1 MPLIGA
7 RNVREM
13 LKEDDPVYRAN
24 MELVKLMMKQSA
36 LYRDENKTN
45 QRISEP
51 QIAFQFGKLINNFLT
66 TVRNIG
72 DNLRSNISVQV
83 SPSLLTSFTSKY
95 GELAT
100 YYNTFVKPLVSKN
113 PFIKREMEQK
123 IQEMLSVI
131 NDNMTSRISVPPS
144 ATVNPIRKKASE
156 IFNYVY
162 ENIQNGTFGS
172 NIPQTSMKYQDIQ
185 ERTTV
190 PVQQFVPDDV
200 PTPLTT
206 MYDFR
211 EAVFDYLSE
220 ILVGASSLVEELD
233 AQTDGIS
240 DPDKFKDI
248 IFNYISSFGF
258 ENEDELKEVD
268 NVLNQLLNNYKRNIT
283 DFIKRGQSASQ
294 FVEEKIDTE
303 PDAEEKVSEDVVDE
317 PVSSEPLLTREHLQ
331 QQQQQQ
337 QRTVAPPY
345 EQPSFI
351 RGVTHP
357 TLYIKDL
364 ENNLSIGDDDTKI
377 KYIRL
382 DVLPYYLT
390 LKDTKRDTVKKQSIR
405 NKLDIYTINGKSGS
419 QILDEFIRSMEP
431 TVVAPPLSDIEKRIQ
446 QADTYEDVLNS
457 VWSNRENK
465 FNKRPNVIYRVNVL
479 GTARNDP
486 RTDYYVGNTKLK
498 SKELE
503 YKAEEKIK
511 TLPKLSRADIVVSEP
526 SASHTQP
533 AIPFADNFEAEKNE
547 VLRIYKDDALKTT
560 EEKINAMMESV
571 VLKKPNKQA
580 LSIILQNLGRG
591 DDNPTNRLVYG
602 ELYRYLNPPPDE
614 AQAREPAPDT
624 SPSSSSP
631 LASASA
637 SASASSP
644 EPEKKL
650 VIVRSREDF
659 NRLKDNS
666 DLDTNAIYKLL
677 VSDKAG
683 IYKSISYF
691 KPTSTST
698 VEKISLDDAIVE
710 IPREEARLR
719 NIESKD
725 KKASE
730 YEGDGKPKK
739 KKNDLSKLK
748 SILRKLKK

>member
-1 MPLIGA
+1 M
-7 RNVREM
+7 
-13 LKEDDPVYRAN
+13 
-24 MELVKLMMKQSA
+24 
-36 LYRDENKTN
+36 
-45 QRISEP
+45 
-51 QIAFQFGKLINNFLT
+51 
-66 TVRNIG
+66 
-72 DNLRSNISVQV
+72 
-83 SPSLLTSFTSKY
+83 
-95 GELAT
+95 
-100 YYNTFVKPLVSKN
+100 
-113 PFIKREMEQK
+113 
-123 IQEMLSVI
+123 
-131 NDNMTSRISVPPS
+131 
-144 ATVNPIRKKASE
+144 
-156 IFNYVY
+156 
-162 ENIQNGTFGS
+162 
-172 NIPQTSMKYQDIQ
+172 
-185 ERTTV
+185 
-190 PVQQFVPDDV
+190 
-200 PTPLTT
+200 
-206 MYDFR
+206 
-211 EAVFDYLSE
+211 
-220 ILVGASSLVEELD
+220 
-233 AQTDGIS
+233 
-240 DPDKFKDI
+240 
-248 IFNYISSFGF
+248 
-258 ENEDELKEVD
+258 
-268 NVLNQLLNNYKRNIT
+268 
-283 DFIKRGQSASQ
+283 
-294 FVEEKIDTE
+294 
-303 PDAEEKVSEDVVDE
+303 
-317 PVSSEPLLTREHLQ
+317 
-331 QQQQQQ
+331 
-337 QRTVAPPY
+337 
-345 EQPSFI
+345 
-351 RGVTHP
+351 
-357 TLYIKDL
+357 
-364 ENNLSIGDDDTKI
+364 
-377 KYIRL
+377 
-382 DVLPYYLT
+382 
-390 LKDTKRDTVKKQSIR
+390 
-405 NKLDIYTINGKSGS
+405 
-419 QILDEFIRSMEP
+419 
-431 TVVAPPLSDIEKRIQ
+431 
-446 QADTYEDVLNS
+446 
-457 VWSNRENK
+457 
-465 FNKRPNVIYRVNVL
+465 
-479 GTARNDP
+479 
-486 RTDYYVGNTKLK
+486 
-498 SKELE
+498 
-503 YKAEEKIK
+503 
-511 TLPKLSRADIVVSEP
+511 SEP